1 MRYKLDVGQIIEKLA
16 FYDRAIHALFNQDQ
30 LKLLYLQ

>member
-1 MRYKLDVGQIIEKLA
+1 MRYKLDVGHIIEKLA
-16 FYDRAIHALFNQDQ
+16 FYDRAISALFTQNQ